1 MSKELTLR
9 PGQYVVA
16 NVRTVTE
23 LDTGSVRI
31 AGVANDASVTDT
43 YGTRVKFTQRALDG
57 FKSNPVLLF
66 NHDTDNPIGTV
77 TSVEYRGTQLWA
89 EAEIHPEART
99 PSGASIAA
107 LTRSGVLR
115 AFSVRFDEY
124 TETRSGDHTAIT
136 ADAMDELSV
145 VTLPSNKPSLFSMR
159 SRGVEL
165 HGAEELLPEEAESL
179 SITVRLHPDD
189 LAELAR
195 QIREPAAEVAPPAA
209 DSGLTPPASEPEAP
223 APEAVAELSLDEVRS
238 AIRQAAQSVTGAQ
251 PG

>member
-1 MSKELTLR
+1 MSKDQTLR

-124 TETRSGDHTAIT
+124 TEARSGDHTAIT

-165 HGAEELLPEEAESL
+165 HGAEELLPEESEAVPL
-179 SITVRLHPDD
+179 TVRLHPDD

-195 QIREPAAEVAPPAA
+195 QIREPAEAVPPTPEP
-209 DSGLTPPASEPEAP
+209 TPPVPEPEAP
-223 APEAVAELSLDEVRS
+223 AAEAVAELSLDEVRS
-238 AIRQAAQSVTGAQ
+238 AIRQAAQSVTSAQ